1 MPTET
6 QSLDELTVLRALGLK
21 GRGAADA
28 VAAATGL
35 PPERVEVVLR
45 SALATGAVKQVGE
58 AFRLTPEGREKV
70 GDLLAEERKG
80 VDHGVLEGLYERFHA
95 PNTRLKELMTAW
107 QTRDGAPNDHG
118 DRAYDDS
125 VAAEVVALAS
135 EVEGL
140 ADDIGAAAPRLAQYP
155 RRLRAAAARVAAGD
169 HDFLAKPLI
178 DSFHTVWF
186 ELHEELIA
194 LLGRNREEEARA
206 GRAV

>member
-6 QSLDELTVLRALGLK
+6 QGLDELTVLRALGLK

-28 VAAATGL
+28 VVAATDL
-35 PPERVEVVLR
+35 PPERVEHVLQ
-45 SALATGAVKQVGE
+45 AAVAIGTVKQVGE
-58 AFRLTPEGREKV
+58 AFRLTPEGRERV
-70 GDLLAEERKG
+70 GELLAEERKG
-80 VDHGVLEGLYERFHA
+80 VDQDALEGLYERFHA
-95 PNTRLKELMTAW
+95 PNTRLKEVMTAW
-107 QTRDGAPNDHG
+107 QTRDGEPNDHG

-125 VAAEVVALAS
+125 VADQVVALAR

-155 RRLRAAAARVAAGD
+155 RRLRAAAERIAAGD